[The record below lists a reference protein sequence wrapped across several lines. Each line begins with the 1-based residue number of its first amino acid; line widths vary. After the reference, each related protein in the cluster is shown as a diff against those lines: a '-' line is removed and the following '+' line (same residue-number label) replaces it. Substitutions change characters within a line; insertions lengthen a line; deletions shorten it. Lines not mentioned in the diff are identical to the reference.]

1 MLAMSQA
8 AVPVS
13 APDLAL
19 ARLNMVEGQLRPNK
33 VTDSRVLEAMGSV
46 PREVFVPSTLAG
58 VAYLDESVPLV
69 AGRALMPPMVL
80 AQLLQAAEIKAE
92 DRVLDLAPATG
103 YSTVVLASLADGV
116 VGVEPNAVLHKAAEA
131 NVAKYAHSKAEILA
145 GAPVEGCGV
154 LAPFDVILINGGVEF
169 VPEILFNQLSDG
181 GRLVVV
187 VRSYSP
193 DHAVH
198 TGQARLYRKTKGGIS
213 WTVLFDANVQPAPGF
228 AAPRGF
234 AF

>member
-1 MLAMSQA
+1 MHAMSQA

-13 APDLAL
+13 APDFAL

-33 VTDSRVLEAMGSV
+33 VTDSRVLEAMGSM
-46 PREVFVPSTLAG
+46 PRELFVPSTLAG
-58 VAYLDESVPLV
+58 VAYLDESVPLL
-69 AGRALMPPMVL
+69 AGRTLMPPMVL
-80 AQLLQAAEIKAE
+80 ARLLQAAEIKVE

-103 YSTVVLASLADGV
+103 YSTVVLAMLADGV
-116 VGVEPNAVLHKAAEA
+116 VGVEPNAFLHKTAEA
-131 NVAKYAHSKAEILA
+131 NIAKYAHSKAEILA

-169 VPEILFNQLSDG
+169 VPEILFDQLSEG

-234 AF
+234 VF